1 MNSGQ
6 AFRTAAL
13 ARRADADSTSQ
24 YGKEAQRRQSG
35 AVQGG
40 KEFQAGHGGLNRAR
54 LFIQALLRGTLRRQ
68 SLLPAEFIGLGQQ
81 DMNGVSSGDEPFD
94 HLRIE
99 RGTGMTRIHQQ
110 NQSA

>member
-35 AVQGG
+35 CAKACLSKPALNHLIYRVQAGALQSG
-40 KEFQAGHGGLNRAR
+40 KELHAEHAACIGAR
-54 LFIQALLRGTLRRQ
+54 IFIQALLRGTLRRQ

-81 DMNGVSSGDEPFD
+81 DMNGVSSGDEP
-94 HLRIE
+94 
-99 RGTGMTRIHQQ
+99 
-110 NQSA
+110 